1 VVQRISL
8 TIDNGVAEVR
18 LDRAD
23 KMNALDAAMMDA
35 IVDCGA
41 TLQATPGLRAVV
53 LFGAGRAFCAGLD
66 RSEFEGMIAGE
77 IGIAKDLARRTH
89 GLANKPQQ
97 VALLWRELPVPVIAA
112 VHGVAFGGGF
122 QLMLGADIRLVAPDT
137 SLSIMETKWGLV
149 PDMGGI
155 ALMRLMARDD
165 VIRELSYTA
174 RPFNAAEAVSFGFAT
189 RIAADPY
196 AEAMTLARA
205 IAERNPD
212 AIRAA
217 KRLINL
223 SAGSDPAAILTAES
237 LEQQALIGSRN
248 QIEAVRA
255 NIERRSPDFIDP

>member
-1 VVQRISL
+1 
-8 TIDNGVAEVR
+8 
-18 LDRAD
+18 
-23 KMNALDAAMMDA
+23 
-35 IVDCGA
+35 
-41 TLQATPGLRAVV
+41 
-53 LFGAGRAFCAGLD
+53 
-66 RSEFEGMIAGE
+66 
-77 IGIAKDLARRTH
+77 
-89 GLANKPQQ
+89 
-97 VALLWRELPVPVIAA
+97 
-112 VHGVAFGGGF
+112 
-122 QLMLGADIRLVAPDT
+122 
-137 SLSIMETKWGLV
+137 
-149 PDMGGI
+149 
-155 ALMRLMARDD
+155 MRLMARDD
-165 VIRELSYTA
+165 VIRELTYTA